1 MRRILAFA
9 LMVAVLA
16 TAFLASGCTLFKNPM
31 DDANAAIAEAN
42 VHFKAYQASNDKVA
56 KLNTDLRALEVAPET
71 APQALA
77 LITELKAESELQKTE
92 LDAGIKA
99 MAKVKTFD
107 VEDTFKKYADLE
119 IAAISAEILVVDE
132 GIKLYGEMERMYTA
146 IRDKKASELLT
157 NEVLT
162 NIETISAR
170 ITDLTAAATKAKQA
184 ASDYFDKTSEI
195 K

>member
-42 VHFKAYQASNDKVA
+42 VHFKTYQASNDKVA
-56 KLNTDLRALEVAPET
+56 KLNTDLRAIEVAPET
-71 APQALA
+71 APQALT
-77 LITELKAESELQKTE
+77 LIGELKVESELQKTE

-99 MAKVKTFD
+99 MEKVKTFD

-119 IAAISAEILVVDE
+119 IAAITAEIVVVDE

-170 ITDLTAAATKAKQA
+170 ITELTAAATKAKQA
-184 ASDYFDKTSEI
+184 ASDYFDKTAGV

>member
-1 MRRILAFA
+1 MRRILAFV

-16 TAFLASGCTLFKNPM
+16 TALLASGCTLFKNPM

-56 KLNTDLRALEVAPET
+56 KLNTDLRAIEVAPET

-99 MAKVKTFD
+99 MEKVGTFD

-119 IAAISAEILVVDE
+119 ILAITAEIAVVDE

-170 ITDLTAAATKAKQA
+170 ITELTAAATKAKQA
-184 ASDYFDKTSEI
+184 ATDYFDKTSEI

>member
-1 MRRILAFA
+1 MRRTLVVTLVIS
-9 LMVAVLA
+9 VLA
-16 TAFLASGCTLFKNPM
+16 AVSLASGCTLFKNPI

-42 VHFKAYQASNDKVA
+42 VHFKAYQASNDTVA
-56 KLNTDLRALEVAPET
+56 KLNSDLRALEVTPET

-77 LITELKAESELQKTE
+77 LLVQLKAESTLQKTE

-107 VEDTFKKYADLE
+107 VDDTFKKYADLE
-119 IAAISAEILVVDE
+119 IAAIKAEIVVVDE

-170 ITDLTAAATKAKQA
+170 VTELTAAATKAKQA
-184 ASDYFDKTSEI
+184 ASDYFDTTSEI